1 MKCPECS
8 HKNTRVLETRDFRDR
23 ETRRKRHCLQCNCK
37 FNTIETIYTHFP
49 QIVKKDGMT
58 ESFDKEKLR
67 KGIQL
72 ACLKRPVS
80 LSQIEDIVSKIAK
93 SIMAKRT
100 KSLSANELGQIVIK
114 ELKSLDDVAYIRFAS
129 VYNEFKN
136 VNEFVESLK
145 TDYSG
150 MSKNIKH

>member
-1 MKCPECS
+1 
-8 HKNTRVLETRDFRDR
+8 
-23 ETRRKRHCLQCNCK
+23 
-37 FNTIETIYTHFP
+37 
-49 QIVKKDGMT
+49 
-58 ESFDKEKLR
+58 
-67 KGIQL
+67 
-72 ACLKRPVS
+72 
-80 LSQIEDIVSKIAK
+80 
-93 SIMAKRT
+93 MAKRT

-136 VNEFVESLK
+136 VNEFVETLK